1 MNGKKEFRHRV
12 VTFLTREELEFMDK
26 LNKDAMFST
35 GKHISRAQIL
45 QDLAE
50 LLSRTDMDAKS
61 LKNDADLEQRMM
73 EAIARMS
80 EQFSDKKEQ
89 GQ

>member
-35 GKHISRAQIL
+35 GKHISRAQVL

-80 EQFSDKKEQ
+80 EQFSDKKE
-89 GQ
+89 

>member
-1 MNGKKEFRHRV
+1 MNGKKEFKHRV

-50 LLSRTDMDAKS
+50 LLSRTDMDAS
-61 LKNDADLEQRMM
+61 GLKNDADLEKRMM
-73 EAIARMS
+73 DAIAKMS
-80 EQFSDKKEQ
+80 AQFSERKEQ
-89 GQ
+89 G

>member
-26 LNKDAMFST
+26 LDKDAMFST
-35 GKHISRAQIL
+35 GKHVSRAQIL

-50 LLSRTDMDAKS
+50 LLSRTDMNATG
-61 LKNDADLEQRMM
+61 LRNDAELEKRMI
-73 EAIARMS
+73 EAIAKMS
-80 EQFSDKKEQ
+80 EQFSDNR
-89 GQ
+89 GQA